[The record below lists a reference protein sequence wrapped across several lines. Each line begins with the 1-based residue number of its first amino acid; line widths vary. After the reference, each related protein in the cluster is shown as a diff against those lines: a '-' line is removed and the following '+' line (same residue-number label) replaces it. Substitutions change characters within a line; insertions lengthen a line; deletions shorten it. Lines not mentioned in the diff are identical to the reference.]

1 MEENFLKHEENIA
14 KILGRIVSLCKQT
27 DLADLAEKGEQVLKN
42 YDKAKTFRKKLK
54 GSELLFVDS

>member
-27 DLADLAEKGEQVLKN
+27 DLADLAEKRRTSSK
-42 YDKAKTFRKKLK
+42 
-54 GSELLFVDS
+54 ELRQKHFENN